1 MIYKEPQQRN
11 KAHRTYNLWCKQVKK
26 QKKPLLLFLSLRRF
40 FTVSRLFL
48 IPAFLLLTIFVFYP
62 IISSVYTS
70 FLSRDTSHFVGLE
83 NYNYVLFQK
92 VYPLINVPNIL
103 QGVFPMGALVHNF
116 IWTAIH
122 LPLTTLFGLLLAV
135 LLKDVKGGT
144 IIKSIVFLGVVIP
157 MVVGGVLFRY
167 IFDKDAGVANA
178 ALSLA
183 GLGDLTRDWTA
194 FRETS
199 LFSLILGSIWI
210 WTGFA
215 MIVYSAGLQ
224 SIPTDMYE
232 AAAIDGAS
240 RWKTFWRITVP
251 MLRSST
257 IVVVTLTLL
266 WELKIFDIVYV
277 ATQGGPGGASRVLAY
292 DMYSE
297 AFFAQHLGTGA
308 AIAVILTLLTFGF
321 AAYMVNRMS
330 KL

>member
-1 MIYKEPQQRN
+1 M
-11 KAHRTYNLWCKQVKK
+11 KK
-26 QKKPLLLFLSLRRF
+26 QEKPKKPPFLFLSIRRF

-62 IISSVYTS
+62 IVSSIYTS
-70 FLSRDTSHFVGLE
+70 FLSGGIGRFVGLE

-92 VYPLINVPNIL
+92 VYPLINAPNMLRGI
-103 QGVFPMGALVHNF
+103 FPMGALVHNF
-116 IWTAIH
+116 IWVAIH
-122 LPLTTLFGLLLAV
+122 LPLTTMLGLFLAV
-135 LLKDVKGGT
+135 LLRDVKGGT

-178 ALSLA
+178 ALSLI
-183 GLGDLTRDWTA
+183 GLGGFTQDWTA

-210 WTGFA
+210 WSGFS

-224 SIPTDMYE
+224 GIPTDMYE

-292 DMYSE
+292 DMYNE
-297 AFFAQHLGTGA
+297 AFFAQNLGTGA